1 MKKLKALAQAYM
13 IPLHEAR
20 VLTAGELSSVFR
32 GLVDMVNVHAKLS
45 GILAAA
51 AEEDNVA
58 QGMAIVS
65 DEFRA

>member
-1 MKKLKALAQAYM
+1 M
-13 IPLHEAR
+13 IPLNDAR
-20 VLTAGELSSVFR
+20 VLTAGELSAVFR
-32 GLVDMVNVHAKLS
+32 GLVDMANVHAKLA

-58 QGMAIVS
+58 QGMAVVS